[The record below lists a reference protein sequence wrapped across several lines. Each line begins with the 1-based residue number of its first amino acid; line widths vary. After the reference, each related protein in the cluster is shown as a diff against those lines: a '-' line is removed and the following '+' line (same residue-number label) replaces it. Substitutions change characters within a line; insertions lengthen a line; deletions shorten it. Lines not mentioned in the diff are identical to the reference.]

1 MTSKRD
7 MAFFTKVEP
16 PQHLFEAVL
25 AYIALARR
33 RAARIRLAAL
43 GTVMVVSVAALVPSI
58 NYAIHEFYA
67 SGFYDYLS
75 LFFSDSSVAFGHWQE
90 LSLSLAESLPS
101 LAVLLL
107 LGFSIALLWSLRR
120 IAPNVRMAMMP

>member
-75 LFFSDSSVAFGHWQE
+75 LFFSDSSVAFGHW
-90 LSLSLAESLPS
+90 PS

-120 IAPNVRMAMMP
+120 IAPNVRMAMMPIQSA